1 MAKEEKVKEEKVEA
15 PKELKPKADCPIC
28 KGKGH
33 VVLVPGTNIKVGCT
47 CKFK

>member
-1 MAKEEKVKEEKVEA
+1 MADKKEVKEEKMEA

-28 KGKGH
+28 KGEGF
-33 VVLVPGTNIKVGCT
+33 VVVVPGSNIKVGCT